1 MPDLFLRPGFFFVHF
16 LEITMIPFNTKAVL
30 ELAVTLIA
38 TITSEVLASRQAAKR
53 DTRRNVEGRHDRPS

>member
-1 MPDLFLRPGFFFVHF
+1 
-16 LEITMIPFNTKAVL
+16 MIPFNTKAVL

-53 DTRRNVEGRHDRPS
+53 DTRRNVDDRHDRPS

>member
-1 MPDLFLRPGFFFVHF
+1 
-16 LEITMIPFNTKAVL
+16 MIPFNTKAVL

-53 DTRRNVEGRHDRPS
+53 DTRRNAEDRHDRPS

>member
-1 MPDLFLRPGFFFVHF
+1 M
-16 LEITMIPFNTKAVL
+16 MPFNTKAVL

-53 DTRRNVEGRHDRPS
+53 DARSHLEKRHDRPS

>member
-1 MPDLFLRPGFFFVHF
+1 
-16 LEITMIPFNTKAVL
+16 MIPFTTKAAL

-53 DTRRNVEGRHDRPS
+53 DARNNVEDRHGRPS